1 MRKNN
6 KGFTLV
12 ELLLV
17 IALLAAIVAISI
29 PAVAQITD
37 NSKRKAFYLYA
48 LNLVT
53 KATNHYVAAYQDLEQ
68 IKFDEYSKADCIVYD
83 IKEDLEIENTGN
95 YEGWVKIIRNQKP
108 ASEVDSK
115 LASITFSLPEPSEA
129 DKEAYYER
137 NGKYQDGI
145 LYPKYC
151 ISKNGSCTPTDD
163 WHSINIQEYQYNFT
177 INKVINKG
185 ETLCANYQGLVGNEL
200 KTVAT
205 NCMSYENALV
215 LPTDYT
221 YDVIVSFKD
230 NSYAIEDLN
239 MRNMDEKK
247 FNVALEEYINRSG
260 IQPKQRL
267 EIHEPTCDGTIGKTI
282 GTVEEKV
289 TETTVIT
296 TKEAPEEIL
305 LSSLNVQ
312 GYDIGFN
319 AGQLT
324 YSLQVPNTI
333 TSLNVTAVPM
343 ISSTKVTITGQ
354 KDFSIGQN
362 RINIYLEGANGNT
375 NRYVIYVNRLNSN
388 TTRTSVS
395 TTTTTRSTRSTGTV
409 VYTTR
414 EITTAQ
420 GAPDPTLPESN
431 AQLEFLT
438 ISKHQ
443 DFEFSPD
450 IYYYDVK
457 IDKDEDMLYLNYR
470 AKQPGATVIV
480 TGNSNLK
487 NGSQVEI
494 LVRSENEYYTK
505 QYIINV
511 YREGLS
517 ISYTLVF
524 RIIAIILG
532 IVLLVVLVWL
542 TLARRSMRPKKR
554 KEIQVITK
562 TTQSGPSTS
571 VFDKEPKKVVVN
583 TNKDNNNNNNS

>member
-12 ELLLV
+12 EVLLV
-17 IALLAAIVAISI
+17 IALLAVIVAITI

-68 IKFDEYSKADCIVYD
+68 ISVDDYSKADCIVYD
-83 IKEDLEIENTGN
+83 IKNDLEIENTGN
-95 YEGWVKIIRNQKP
+95 YEGWVKIIRNKK
-108 ASEVDSK
+108 AATEVDSK
-115 LASITFSLPEPSEA
+115 LASISFSMAEPTNE
-129 DKEAYYER
+129 ENEEYYSA
-137 NGKYQDGI
+137 NGKYKDGI
-145 LYPKYC
+145 LYPKFC
-151 ISKNGSCTPTDD
+151 ISKEGTCTP
-163 WHSINIQEYQYNFT
+163 SQSVNIQEYQYKFT

-185 ETLCANYQGLVGNEL
+185 ETLCANYQKVSGNTLV
-200 KTVAT
+200 TAAT
-205 NCMSYENALV
+205 NCMAYENALV

-239 MRNMDEKK
+239 MRNIDEKK
-247 FNVALEEYINRSG
+247 FNVALEDYINRPN
-260 IQPKQRL
+260 IQSKQRL
-267 EIHEPTCDGTIGKTI
+267 EIHQPTCDGSTGITI
-282 GTVEEKV
+282 GTAEEQ
-289 TETTVIT
+289 TTQTTVIT
-296 TKEAPEEIL
+296 TKEAPEELL
-305 LSSLNVQ
+305 LSSLNIQ

-319 AGQLT
+319 PGQLT
-324 YSLQVPNTI
+324 YSLQVPNYV

-354 KDFSIGQN
+354 NDFSIGQN
-362 RINIYLEGANGNT
+362 RINILLEGENANT
-375 NRYVIYVNRLNSN
+375 SRYVIYVNRLREN
-388 TTRTSVS
+388 TTRTTIS
-395 TTTTTRSTRSTGTV
+395 TTTTTRSTRTKNV
-409 VYTTR
+409 IVYTTR
-414 EITTAQ
+414 EITTKQ

-431 AQLEFLT
+431 TQLEFLT

-443 DFEFSPD
+443 DINFSPD
-450 IYYYDVK
+450 TYYYDVK

-470 AKQPGATVIV
+470 AKNPNATVVV

-487 NGSQVEI
+487 NGSQIEI
-494 LVRSENEYYTK
+494 LVRSENEYYTA

-511 YREGLS
+511 YREGLT

-524 RIIAIILG
+524 RIIAIVLGVIL
-532 IVLLVVLVWL
+532 LLVLVWL
-542 TLARRSMRPKKR
+542 TLARRSMRPKKT
-554 KEIQVITK
+554 KEIQVVTK
-562 TTQSGPSTS
+562 QTTTGPATS
-571 VFDKEPKKVVVN
+571 VFDNQPKKVVIN

>member
-17 IALLAAIVAISI
+17 IALLAVIVAITI

-53 KATNHYVAAYQDLEQ
+53 KATNHYVAAYEDLEQ
-68 IKFDEYSKADCIVYD
+68 ISVDDLSKADCIVYD
-83 IKEDLEIENTGN
+83 IKNDLEIENTGN
-95 YEGWVKIIRNQKP
+95 YEGWVKIVRNKKEIG
-108 ASEVDSK
+108 EVKNK
-115 LASITFSLPEPSEA
+115 LASITFSLPAPTETEN
-129 DKEAYYER
+129 EEYYKN
-137 NGKYQDGI
+137 NGKYKDGI

-151 ISKNGSCTPTDD
+151 ISKNGNCDPNQG
-163 WHSINIQEYQYNFT
+163 HSVNIQENQYSFT
-177 INKVINKG
+177 INKIIAEG
-185 ETLCANYQGLVGNEL
+185 ETLCASYQKAEGNRLVE
-200 KTVAT
+200 AAR
-205 NCMSYENALV
+205 NCIPYSNAQI
-215 LPTDYT
+215 LPTDYS

-247 FNVALEEYINRSG
+247 FNVALEDYMTRTG
-260 IQPKQRL
+260 IQAKQRL
-267 EIHEPTCDGTIGKTI
+267 EIHQPTCDGTIGQVI
-282 GTVEEKV
+282 GTQEEK
-289 TETTVIT
+289 TTQTTVIT
-296 TKEAPEEIL
+296 TKDAPEEIL
-305 LSSLNVQ
+305 LSSLTVQ

-319 AGQLT
+319 SGQLS
-324 YSLQVPNTI
+324 YSLQVPNSV
-333 TSLNVTAVPM
+333 TSLNVSAVPM
-343 ISSTKVTITGQ
+343 IPSTKVSISGQTG
-354 KDFSIGQN
+354 FSIGQN
-362 RINIYLEGANGNT
+362 RINVFLEGENGNT
-375 NRYVIYVNRLNSN
+375 NRYVIYINRLNSN
-388 TTRTSVS
+388 TTRTTVS
-395 TTTTTRSTRSTGTV
+395 TTTTTRSTRSTGVV

-443 DFEFSPD
+443 DFEFNPD
-450 IYYYDVK
+450 IYYYDLK
-457 IDKDEDMLYLNYR
+457 IDRDEDMLYLNYR

-480 TGNSNLK
+480 SGNSNLK
-487 NGSQVEI
+487 NGSQVEV

-505 QYIINV
+505 SYIINV
-511 YREGLS
+511 YRESLS

-524 RIIAIILG
+524 RTIAIVLG
-532 IVLLVVLVWL
+532 IILFVILVWL
-542 TLARRSMRPKKR
+542 TLARRSMRPKKS
-554 KEIQVITK
+554 KTIQVVTK
-562 TTQSGPSTS
+562 QTKNNTGTTS
-571 VFDKEPKKVVVN
+571 VFDSNPNKVVVN